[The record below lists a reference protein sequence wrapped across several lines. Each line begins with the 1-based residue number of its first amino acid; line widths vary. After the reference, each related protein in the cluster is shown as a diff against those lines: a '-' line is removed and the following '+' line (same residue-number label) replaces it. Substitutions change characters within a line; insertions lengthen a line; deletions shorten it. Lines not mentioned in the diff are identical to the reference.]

1 MYIKNKFSVNST
13 TNREATVLCFNF
25 EVLTA
30 VLICICVVHPFSQIY
45 RQTCSLC
52 ARLVKM

>member
-30 VLICICVVHPFSQIY
+30 VLICICVVRPFLKY
-45 RQTCSLC
+45 T
-52 ARLVKM
+52 ARLAHTVLVL